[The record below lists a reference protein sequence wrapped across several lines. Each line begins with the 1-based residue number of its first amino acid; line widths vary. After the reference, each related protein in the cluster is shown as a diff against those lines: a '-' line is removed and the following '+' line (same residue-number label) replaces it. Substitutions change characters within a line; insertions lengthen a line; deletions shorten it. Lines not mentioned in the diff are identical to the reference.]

1 MQTDLQQERKKR
13 DSRIRRNFGKWYWS
27 LVFLFL
33 PGILSAAADFK
44 TGLSKGLGVGVLLSF
59 CMCVFFLIEG
69 IWNYRNGGNYGKDI
83 IGLIVSAGA
92 FALVT
97 MLFTAFGLSAQQ
109 SIQHSTNIM
118 EVYDA

>member
-97 MLFTAFGLSAQQ
+97 MLFTAFGLSGAAVDP
-109 SIQHSTNIM
+109 TLN
-118 EVYDA
+118 